1 MFGAP
6 QPAPDKDL
14 ELPLPA
20 GADTIQA
27 IDWNPTG
34 NMLAGGSWDNKAR
47 CRVQHRARVTE
58 TTLRIYLA
66 VYTL

>member
-6 QPAPDKDL
+6 QPAPEKDL

-20 GADTIQA
+20 GADTVQA

-47 CRVQHRARVTE
+47 RRRLLRRRVRV
-58 TTLRIYLA
+58 A
-66 VYTL
+66 VLH